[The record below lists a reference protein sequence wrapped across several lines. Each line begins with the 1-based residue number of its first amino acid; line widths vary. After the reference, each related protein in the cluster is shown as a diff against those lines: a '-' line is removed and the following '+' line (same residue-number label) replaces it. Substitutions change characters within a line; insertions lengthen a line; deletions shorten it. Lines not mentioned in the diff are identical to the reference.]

1 MSESSDTQREDIAN
15 RLARIAGHAASLKRL
30 WEEGRES
37 RELLTQIVAVRAS
50 LDAVGRAILEQEI
63 DRQLQRALAH
73 GETQE
78 AGRILKEALDRML

>member
-1 MSESSDTQREDIAN
+1 MSGASDPEREDIAN

-37 RELLTQIVAVRAS
+37 RDLLTQIVAVRAS

-63 DRQLQRALAH
+63 DRQIQRALAH

-78 AGRILKEALDRML
+78 ASRILKEALDRLL